1 MTDKHDERWKQK
13 KRRVMSSH
21 LLEERDQKRYR
32 MSARS
37 PIQIDVHEVE
47 QSVRCKQKKSQPPVE
62 TDAHKRYYSV
72 MTRLRKLMI
81 PFLAM
86 GIAAIAWGQTAAP
99 AKAKAAKSAQSA
111 APAEP
116 VDINAASMSQLLSIP
131 GIGDA
136 YATKI
141 MGGRP
146 YKSKT
151 QLKSRH
157 ILPDAVYEKTKDY
170 MVAKQK

>member
-1 MTDKHDERWKQK
+1 
-13 KRRVMSSH
+13 
-21 LLEERDQKRYR
+21 
-32 MSARS
+32 
-37 PIQIDVHEVE
+37 
-47 QSVRCKQKKSQPPVE
+47 
-62 TDAHKRYYSV
+62 
-72 MTRLRKLMI
+72 
-81 PFLAM
+81 
-86 GIAAIAWGQTAAP
+86 
-99 AKAKAAKSAQSA
+99 
-111 APAEP
+111 
-116 VDINAASMSQLLSIP
+116 MSQLLSIP